1 MAIIKCPECGRQ
13 ISDKAPVC
21 PNCGVEI
28 AGKIMKCPQCGEIY
42 FRDQEMCPNCHHLT
56 RSSGQAAQGTN
67 TRQAESQGNGG
78 QIVSPNAQATTTKPN
93 GQPAT
98 NRQPTPPPV
107 KPQKSQNE
115 TANQA
120 KKKNHGPLIV
130 AFVIA
135 LAICGVCFYFYSNAK
150 SNKEMESY
158 EFAMKSDDPLVLQT
172 YLDSNLDAPAEH
184 IQAVTER
191 LEELKKQD
199 VEWTNAVVSGTKAAL
214 EDYLAKHPDTEHK
227 AEAMHKI
234 DSIDWADASSK
245 NTLEALQAYLNAHDE
260 GEHVDVAQTAIKS
273 LKANTVQPN
282 EKTMI
287 VSVFRHFFQAI
298 NAKSEGDLQA
308 SVAPIL
314 TNFLGKPDAIKADVV
329 TFMHKIYKDDITR
342 MTWRLS
348 NDYEID
354 KKEVG
359 DEEYEY
365 TVKFSALQDID
376 RTDDSKEKHAKY
388 RISATVNPDGLISA
402 MSMTKILE

>member
-1 MAIIKCPECGRQ
+1 
-13 ISDKAPVC
+13 
-21 PNCGVEI
+21 
-28 AGKIMKCPQCGEIY
+28 
-42 FRDQEMCPNCHHLT
+42 MCPNCHHLT

-67 TRQAESQGNGG
+67 TRQAASQGNGG

-120 KKKNHGPLIV
+120 KKKNHGPLII

-260 GEHVDVAQTAIKS
+260 GEHVDEAQTAIKS

-342 MTWRLS
+342 MTWRLN

>member
-172 YLDSNLDAPAEH
+172 YLDRDRKS
-184 IQAVTER
+184 
-191 LEELKKQD
+191 
-199 VEWTNAVVSGTKAAL
+199 VV
-214 EDYLAKHPDTEHK
+214 
-227 AEAMHKI
+227 
-234 DSIDWADASSK
+234 
-245 NTLEALQAYLNAHDE
+245 
-260 GEHVDVAQTAIKS
+260 
-273 LKANTVQPN
+273 
-282 EKTMI
+282 
-287 VSVFRHFFQAI
+287 
-298 NAKSEGDLQA
+298 
-308 SVAPIL
+308 
-314 TNFLGKPDAIKADVV
+314 
-329 TFMHKIYKDDITR
+329 
-342 MTWRLS
+342 
-348 NDYEID
+348 
-354 KKEVG
+354 
-359 DEEYEY
+359 
-365 TVKFSALQDID
+365 
-376 RTDDSKEKHAKY
+376 
-388 RISATVNPDGLISA
+388 
-402 MSMTKILE
+402 